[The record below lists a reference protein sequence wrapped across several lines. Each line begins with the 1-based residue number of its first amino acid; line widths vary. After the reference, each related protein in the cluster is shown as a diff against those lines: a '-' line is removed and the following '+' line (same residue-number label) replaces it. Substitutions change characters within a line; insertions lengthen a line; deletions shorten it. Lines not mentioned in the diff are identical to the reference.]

1 MAEPPIDVKPIA
13 SDTRSLL
20 PLVLSGA
27 TFGTIYVDPP
37 YDTMAPHDLAAL
49 PIEHLTAD
57 EAHLHLWTSD
67 AFLFD
72 AKAILEAWG

>member
-1 MAEPPIDVKPIA
+1 
-13 SDTRSLL
+13 
-20 PLVLSGA
+20 
-27 TFGTIYVDPP
+27 
-37 YDTMAPHDLAAL
+37 MAPHDLAAL

-72 AKAILEAWG
+72 AKAILEAWGFTYQSTFVWVNPHPGSGLYWSLSHALLLLGVRGQ